1 MFERVVASRIITRM
15 GKNDLS
21 PNQYGF
27 RAGRFTI
34 DALVRV
40 RDDIRETLRRGG
52 VAIAI
57 SIDVKNAFNSIF
69 VVRDKERTD
78 VEVRSRLSRRIDRVL
93 PLGEE
98 DFVREA
104 GRNDGSGGRF
114 LRRAPGVGPRTGPL
128 EYHLRLRPH
137 PNRSFRRLLS
147 YLLRGQHPASRDR
160 LRVRRGSRTRR
171 IGTFRDVVVIRGIGR
186 PGVSAKT
193 EAYGF
198 YRPRNRL
205 PNGLVLSSGGFRIGV
220 GRTFKYFIFKVAYLL
235 SGTSPLDLLTLSISN
250 TNF

>member
-1 MFERVVASRIITRM
+1 M
-15 GKNDLS
+15 
-21 PNQYGF
+21 
-27 RAGRFTI
+27 
-34 DALVRV
+34 
-40 RDDIRETLRRGG
+40 
-52 VAIAI
+52 
-57 SIDVKNAFNSIF
+57 
-69 VVRDKERTD
+69 
-78 VEVRSRLSRRIDRVL
+78 
-93 PLGEE
+93 
-98 DFVREA
+98 
-104 GRNDGSGGRF
+104 
-114 LRRAPGVGPRTGPL
+114 RRAPGVGPL

-137 PNRSFRRLLS
+137 SNRPFRRLLS

-220 GRTFKYFIFKVAYLL
+220 GRTFKYLGVAFNSGLSFGQHLALL
-235 SGTSPLDLLTLSISN
+235 GSKIRTASASLGRLMPNPRGPRARVRRVFATVVYSVALYAAQVWAESVAASRPLRERAIQLQRASLD
-250 TNF
+250 